1 VNLPNHKKNKPGATK
16 PSKALSSKPDEA
28 AEEHLE
34 APPPRLSLRK
44 RLAFGAVALL
54 LLMLLSEGVLALL
67 GVRPRLVTEDPFVG
81 FASYVPLFVERAG
94 PAGEARMVTA
104 KNKLKHFN
112 QQEFAREKA
121 AGTRR
126 IFCVGGSTTFGRPY
140 KDATSFCGWLA
151 EMLPEADPSHPWE
164 LVNAGGISY
173 ASYRVARVMEE
184 LADFEP
190 DLFIVYT
197 GQNEFLEKRTYAH
210 IIDTPGIVLD
220 ADALLSKTRTY
231 TALLRA
237 LESITGKKPTGAGGK
252 ATLAEEVDTVLDRS
266 IGPEVYERDEN
277 LRRGVIE
284 HYRHNLGRMID
295 IARAAGAEIVLV
307 TPASNLRDCT
317 PFKSQ
322 HRDGLGQGD
331 RKQWRLEF
339 AEAQAAHDAG
349 RDEEALAATGRAV
362 EIDDRRADL
371 HHLRGRILWSLERF
385 DEAKAAF
392 VRARDEDVCPLRA
405 LSTMSDIVREVGI
418 ERDVAVVDFVK
429 LVASRSEHS
438 TPGTE
443 LFLDHVHP
451 TIEAHRL
458 LAEALIDALAAT
470 GFVHPSAQFDDAA
483 KDRVAQRVTSRLD
496 AKAHQTALL
505 NLGKVLAWAGKD
517 DEAKALAL
525 RAARINPDDALAHF
539 QIGASALNT
548 GDFEE
553 AITHLQ
559 RALEIDPDRADGHF
573 MLASALDKAGR
584 GDEALSH
591 YRRAIQ
597 IKPDYAKAQ
606 AALGTALARRGQT
619 EEGIRHLREALRLNP
634 DAVSAQYNLATALQ
648 SRGKTELA
656 VHHFTRAAALD
667 PRHFGARFN
676 LALALRAMGKLDDA
690 LRQLQAA
697 LRLRPGDA
705 GVRYQLGVTLEAVG
719 RGEEALEQLRAALS
733 ARPDDPP
740 TLRAIAWILA
750 TNRDRSLHD
759 PDEAVRLAVRA
770 TMLTN
775 RRDLGALDTLSA
787 VYAALGQFLE
797 AISTDET
804 AIAVASDSPQTA
816 HLIEALRARIE
827 RYRARMGHAG
837 ALPPPP

>member
-1 VNLPNHKKNKPGATK
+1 MSNPKKNKPGATK
-16 PSKALSSKPDEA
+16 PPEPAPPVP
-28 AEEHLE
+28 EEPSEEPIE

-54 LLMLLSEGVLALL
+54 LLMMMSEGVLALF

-81 FASYVPLFVERAG
+81 FASYVPLFVAHRGAALPRG
-94 PAGEARMVTA
+94 GEARMVTA
-104 KNKLKHFN
+104 ENKLKYFN
-112 QQEFAREKA
+112 RQSFAKKKA
-121 AGTRR
+121 AGVRR
-126 IFCVGGSTTFGRPY
+126 VFCVGGSTTFGRPY
-140 KDATSFCGWLA
+140 KDATSFCGWLG
-151 EMLPEADPSHPWE
+151 EMLPEADPSHSWE
-164 LVNAGGISY
+164 LINAGGISY

-184 LADFEP
+184 LANLEP

-210 IIDTPGIVLD
+210 IIDTPGILLD

-231 TALLRA
+231 TALRRA
-237 LESITGKKPTGAGGK
+237 LQSITGGESPGAGGK
-252 ATLAEEVDTVLDRS
+252 STLAGEVDTLLDRS
-266 IGPEVYERDEN
+266 VGLDAYQRDEE

-284 HYRHNLGRMID
+284 HYRSNLRRMID

-322 HRDGLGQGD
+322 HRDGLSQAD
-331 RKQWRLEF
+331 RKQWKLGF
-339 AEAQAAHDAG
+339 AEAQEAHNAE
-349 RDEEALAATGRAV
+349 RDEEALAATDRALD
-362 EIDDRRADL
+362 IDDLRADL

-385 DEAKAAF
+385 DEAKASF
-392 VRARDEDVCPLRA
+392 LRARDEDVCPLRA
-405 LSTMSDIVREVGI
+405 LSAMSSIVREVAV

-429 LVASRSEHS
+429 LVASRSDHD
-438 TPGTE
+438 TPGAE
-443 LFLDHVHP
+443 FFLDHVHP
-451 TIEAHRL
+451 TIEGHRL

-470 GFVHPSAQFDDAA
+470 GFVHLSAQFDDAA
-483 KDRVAQRVTSRLD
+483 KDRIAKKVTSRLD
-496 AKAHQTALL
+496 AKDHQTALL
-505 NLGKVLAWAGKD
+505 NLGKVLSWAGKD

-548 GDFEE
+548 GAVEE

-584 GDEALSH
+584 GDEALHH
-591 YRRAIQ
+591 YRRAIE

-606 AALGTALARRGQT
+606 AALGTALALRGQS
-619 EEGIRHLREALRLNP
+619 EEAIRHLRESVRLNP
-634 DAVSAQYNLATALQ
+634 DGVSAQYNLATALQ
-648 SRGKTELA
+648 SRGDTTAA
-656 VHHFTRAAALD
+656 VHHFTRAATLD

-676 LALALRAMGKLDDA
+676 LGLALRAMGNLDDA
-690 LRQLQAA
+690 VRQLQAA
-697 LRLRPGDA
+697 LRLRPRDA
-705 GVRYQLGVTLEAVG
+705 AVRYQLGVTLEAVG
-719 RGEEALEQLRAALS
+719 RGGDALRHLRGAL
-733 ARPDDPP
+733 ADRPDDPA
-740 TLRAIAWILA
+740 TLRATAWILA
-750 TNRDRSLHD
+750 TNLNEALRD

-770 TMLTN
+770 TTLTK

-787 VYAALGQFLE
+787 VYAAVGRFPE
-797 AISTDET
+797 AIETDET

-816 HLIEALRARIE
+816 HLVEPLRARIE
-827 RYRARMGHAG
+827 QYRARMV
-837 ALPPPP
+837 PP